1 MSHIHIQRDHA
12 LGLAQARKIAAQW
25 KAKVEQD
32 FDMQCTVEKGRT
44 ADTLSFQRAGVKGQL
59 TVSAN
64 RFELDAQLGMLLGM
78 FKGKIE
84 AEIVRNLDDL
94 LA

>member
-1 MSHIHIQRDHA
+1 MSNIHIQRDHD
-12 LGLAQARKIAAQW
+12 LGLSEARKIAAQW
-25 KAKVEQD
+25 KSKAEQD
-32 FDMQCTVEKGRT
+32 FDMQCTLEKGR
-44 ADTLSFQRAGVKGQL
+44 AQDIVHFQRSGVKGQL
-59 TVSAN
+59 TVTAN
-64 RFELDAQLGMLLGM
+64 RFELEATLGMLLGM

>member
-1 MSHIHIQRDHA
+1 MSHIPIPRDQA